1 MSMRHKIK
9 FYKMTNLQKLESF
22 KKSVKEMTT
31 EQIELRSFLSRL
43 EFKTINK
50 NDHEKLSL
58 NVSFRVM
65 LNEEYKNRI

>member
-1 MSMRHKIK
+1 
-9 FYKMTNLQKLESF
+9 MTNLQKLESF

-43 EFKTINK
+43 EYKTINK
-50 NDHEKLSL
+50 NDYEKLSL

>member
-1 MSMRHKIK
+1 
-9 FYKMTNLQKLESF
+9 MTNLQKLESF

-43 EFKTINK
+43 EFKSIDK
-50 NDHEKLSL
+50 NDYENLSL

-65 LNEEYKNRI
+65 LNEEYKNRNKNN

>member
-1 MSMRHKIK
+1 
-9 FYKMTNLQKLESF
+9 MTNLQKLESF

>member
-1 MSMRHKIK
+1 
-9 FYKMTNLQKLESF
+9 MTNLQKLESF

-43 EFKTINK
+43 EFKNINK
-50 NDHEKLSL
+50 NDYEKLSL

>member
-1 MSMRHKIK
+1 MS
-9 FYKMTNLQKLESF
+9 NLQKLESF

-43 EFKTINK
+43 EFKSIDK
-50 NDHEKLSL
+50 NDYENLSL

-65 LNEEYKNRI
+65 LNEEYKNRNKNN

>member
-1 MSMRHKIK
+1 
-9 FYKMTNLQKLESF
+9 MTNLQKLESF

-31 EQIELRSFLSRL
+31 KQIEVRSLLAGL

-50 NDHEKLSL
+50 NDYEKLSL

>member
-1 MSMRHKIK
+1 MRHKIK

-43 EFKTINK
+43 EFKTIN
-50 NDHEKLSL
+50 
-58 NVSFRVM
+58 
-65 LNEEYKNRI
+65 

>member
-1 MSMRHKIK
+1 
-9 FYKMTNLQKLESF
+9 MTNLQKLESF

-43 EFKTINK
+43 EFKSIDK
-50 NDHEKLSL
+50 NDYENLSL

-65 LNEEYKNRI
+65 LNEEYKNRINN

>member
-1 MSMRHKIK
+1 
-9 FYKMTNLQKLESF
+9 MTNLQKLESF

-50 NDHEKLSL
+50 NDYEKLSL

>member
-1 MSMRHKIK
+1 
-9 FYKMTNLQKLESF
+9 MTNLQKLESF

-31 EQIELRSFLSRL
+31 KQIEVRSLLSRL

-50 NDHEKLSL
+50 NDYEKLSL

>member
-1 MSMRHKIK
+1 MRHKIK

-50 NDHEKLSL
+50 NDYEKLSL